1 MKRGRSWSL
10 VLVLALVLGLLVVAL
25 GPVWAGG
32 AGDPDPGTVVGIRTV
47 EFAAGTVG
55 ITTTSYY
62 DDSTGYDTRWW
73 QSADVFVTADVQDTN
88 TITITPQ
95 WSADATNWVDAKYK
109 AEGWVLP
116 LDYSVTITNS
126 SGVTNTTTTSS
137 THEFAGTT
145 GTRVSEWVTYQMALT
160 ADGSDLLAIPLRGN
174 YLRLKAEVL
183 TTTYRI
189 TPTISVVLRN
199 DGGR

>member
-1 MKRGRSWSL
+1 MKRGRVLSL
-10 VLVLALVLGLLVVAL
+10 VLVLVLAAGLLGVAL

-32 AGDPDPGTVVGIRTV
+32 AGDPDPGTVVGIKTV

-55 ITTTSYY
+55 ITTTAYY
-62 DDSTGYDTRWW
+62 DSSTGQDTRWW
-73 QSADVFVTADVQDTN
+73 NSADVFVTADIEDTN

-95 WSADATNWVDAKYK
+95 WSADGTNWVDAKYK

-126 SGVTNTTTTSS
+126 SGVTSTTTATS
-137 THEFAGTT
+137 THSFAATT
-145 GTRVSEWVTYQMALT
+145 GTRVSEWVTYQLILS
-160 ADGSDLLAIPLRGN
+160 ADGSDLVAIPLHGN
-174 YLRLKAEVL
+174 YLRLKAETL
-183 TTTYRI
+183 TTTFGI